1 LSMEARLVAEDVVEE
16 HHCLAVVRGF
26 PMPEKAN
33 VSTLLESGSGCDI
46 LIASICNAPGQNR

>member
-1 LSMEARLVAEDVVEE
+1 MEARLVAEDVVEE